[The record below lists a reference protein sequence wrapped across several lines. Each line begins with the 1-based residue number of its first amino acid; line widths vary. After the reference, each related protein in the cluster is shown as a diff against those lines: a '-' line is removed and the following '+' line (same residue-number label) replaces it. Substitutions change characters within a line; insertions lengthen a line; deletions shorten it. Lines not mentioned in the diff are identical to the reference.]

1 MCAAALGEKSVRV
14 GEKDASLAR
23 SDTRLGS
30 SPFLAFHR
38 VLVLLSLPVGRCR
51 SRRGSVLGD
60 YPPLQSK
67 GNTLGVVGP
76 WHPHFPPW
84 VPYPPRRPAPF
95 TSPAPSAG
103 WGAWRGAPGDRRSW
117 PSRSFWPG

>member
-23 SDTRLGS
+23 ADTRLRS

-38 VLVLLSLPVGRCR
+38 VLVLSLPVGRCR

-84 VPYPPRRPAPF
+84 VPYSLHLPGSQRWMGSLAGGTRRPEV
-95 TSPAPSAG
+95 PAKPVFLA
-103 WGAWRGAPGDRRSW
+103 RVI
-117 PSRSFWPG
+117 FV